1 MSEFGSEVS
10 SSEVSGD
17 SGTTSDVREV
27 DTGSEV
33 SESEMDEDLSHELD
47 DSYDSYM
54 QECEGKVFESDFN
67 ENEEVDETELN
78 ETDEAPPDDFESD
91 LDSKY
96 DSYIEEKDFS
106 SFEKGKATDVSEDN
120 SEADDLDLDVDNHYN
135 DYVEHGEKEDSPENV
150 EEGLN
155 EAEKEKLKEETGWT
169 DEIVDST
176 RSVEEAVIYKNADLK
191 EEEIN
196 GKKCLI
202 RSDIDMEQKDEFGR
216 TNKERMENGNAP
228 LTGNGETVELHHIGQ
243 KQDSPL
249 AELTTQEHRGKGNDT
264 ILHDKQK
271 ETEIERGEFAK
282 ERKQHWESRAENT

>member
-17 SGTTSDVREV
+17 SGTTSDVSEV

-33 SESEMDEDLSHELD
+33 SESEMDEDLSHDLD

-54 QECEGKVFESDFN
+54 EEGEGKSFESDFD
-67 ENEEVDETELN
+67 ENEEVEETELE
-78 ETDEAPPDDFESD
+78 ETDEPPDDLESD

-96 DSYIEEKDFS
+96 DSYIEDKDLS
-106 SFEKGKATDVSEDN
+106 SFEKGKATDVSEDD
-120 SEADDLDLDVDNHYN
+120 SEADDLDSEVDNHYN
-135 DYVEHGEKEDSPENV
+135 DYVEHGENDDSPENV
-150 EEGLN
+150 EEGLT
-155 EAEKEKLKEETGWT
+155 EAEKEKLKEETGWS

-176 RSVEEAVIYKNADLK
+176 RSVEEAEIYKNADLK
-191 EEEIN
+191 EEDIN

-228 LTGNGETVELHHIGQ
+228 LTESGETIELHHIGQ

-271 ETEIERGEFAK
+271 ETEIDRGEFAK
-282 ERKQHWESRAENT
+282 ERKQHWESRAENA

>member
-1 MSEFGSEVS
+1 MSEFGNEVS

-17 SGTTSDVREV
+17 SGTTSDVSEV
-27 DTGSEV
+27 NTGSEV

-47 DSYDSYM
+47 DSYDAYM
-54 QECEGKVFESDFN
+54 EEGEEKSFESDFD
-67 ENEEVDETELN
+67 ENEEVEETELEETN
-78 ETDEAPPDDFESD
+78 EPPDDLESV

-96 DSYIEEKDFS
+96 DSYIEDKDLS
-106 SFEKGKATDVSEDN
+106 SYEKGKATDINTDELDSKL
-120 SEADDLDLDVDNHYN
+120 DDHYN
-135 DYVEHGEKEDSPENV
+135 EYVEHGESDDSPENV
-150 EEGLN
+150 EYGLTV
-155 EAEKEKLKEETGWT
+155 AEKEKLKEETGWS

-176 RSVEEAVIYKNADLK
+176 RSVEEAEIYKNADLK
-191 EEEIN
+191 EEDIN

-228 LTGNGETVELHHIGQ
+228 LTDSGETIELHHIGQ

-271 ETEIERGEFAK
+271 ETEIDRGEFAK

>member
-17 SGTTSDVREV
+17 GGTTSDV
-27 DTGSEV
+27 SEV
-33 SESEMDEDLSHELD
+33 ETGTDVNESEMDEDLSHELD

-54 QECEGKVFESDFN
+54 EEGEGKSFES
-67 ENEEVDETELN
+67 EEVEETEL
-78 ETDEAPPDDFESD
+78 EEADEPPDDLEAE

-96 DSYIEEKDFS
+96 DSYIEDKDLS
-106 SFEKGKATDVSEDN
+106 SYEKGKATDVNTDELDSEV
-120 SEADDLDLDVDNHYN
+120 DDHYN
-135 DYVEHGEKEDSPENV
+135 EYLEHAENEDSHENV
-150 EEGLN
+150 EEGLTD
-155 EAEKEKLKEETGWT
+155 AEKEKLKEETGWS

-176 RSVEEAVIYKNADLK
+176 RSIEEAEIYKNADLK
-191 EEEIN
+191 EEDIN

-202 RSDIDMEQKDEFGR
+202 RSDINMEQKDEFGR

-228 LTGNGETVELHHIGQ
+228 LTEKGETVELHHIGQ

-271 ETEIERGEFAK
+271 ETEIDRSEFAK

>member
-17 SGTTSDVREV
+17 SGTTSDVSEV

-54 QECEGKVFESDFN
+54 EEGEGKSFESDFD
-67 ENEEVDETELN
+67 ENEEVEETELE
-78 ETDEAPPDDFESD
+78 ETDEPPDDLESD

-96 DSYIEEKDFS
+96 DSYIEDKDLS
-106 SFEKGKATDVSEDN
+106 SFEKGKATDVSEDD
-120 SEADDLDLDVDNHYN
+120 SEADDLDSEVDNHYN
-135 DYVEHGEKEDSPENV
+135 DYVEHGENDDSPENV
-150 EEGLN
+150 EEGLT
-155 EAEKEKLKEETGWT
+155 EAEKEKLKEETGWS

-176 RSVEEAVIYKNADLK
+176 RSVEEAEIYKNADLK
-191 EEEIN
+191 EEDIN

-228 LTGNGETVELHHIGQ
+228 LTESGETVELHHIGQ

-271 ETEIERGEFAK
+271 ETEIDRGEFAK
-282 ERKQHWESRAENT
+282 ERKQHWESRAENA

>member
-17 SGTTSDVREV
+17 SGTTSDVSEV

-33 SESEMDEDLSHELD
+33 SESEMDEGLSHELD

-54 QECEGKVFESDFN
+54 EEGEGKSFESDFD
-67 ENEEVDETELN
+67 ENEEVEETELE
-78 ETDEAPPDDFESD
+78 ETDEPLDDLESD

-96 DSYIEEKDFS
+96 DSYIEDKDLS
-106 SFEKGKATDVSEDN
+106 SYEKGKATDVKTDELDSEV
-120 SEADDLDLDVDNHYN
+120 DDHYN
-135 DYVEHGEKEDSPENV
+135 EYIEHGENDDLPENV
-150 EEGLN
+150 ENGLT
-155 EAEKEKLKEETGWT
+155 EAEKEKLKEETGWS

-176 RSVEEAVIYKNADLK
+176 RSVEEAEIYKNADLK
-191 EEEIN
+191 EEDIN

-228 LTGNGETVELHHIGQ
+228 LTESGETVELHHIGQ

-271 ETEIERGEFAK
+271 ETEIDRGEFAK
-282 ERKQHWESRAENT
+282 ERKQHWESRAENA

>member
-17 SGTTSDVREV
+17 SGTTSDVSEV

-54 QECEGKVFESDFN
+54 EEGEGKSFESDFN
-67 ENEEVDETELN
+67 ENEEVDETELD
-78 ETDEAPPDDFESD
+78 ETDEPPDDLESD
-91 LDSKY
+91 LDNKY
-96 DSYIEEKDFS
+96 DSYIEEKDLS
-106 SFEKGKATDVSEDN
+106 SFEKGKATDVSDDSTTEELD
-120 SEADDLDLDVDNHYN
+120 SEVDDHYN
-135 DYVEHGEKEDSPENV
+135 EYVEHGEKEDSPESV
-150 EEGLN
+150 EDGLT
-155 EAEKEKLKEETGWT
+155 EAEKEKLKEETGWS

-176 RSVEEAVIYKNADLK
+176 RSVEEAEIYKNADLK

-228 LTGNGETVELHHIGQ
+228 LTENGETVELHHIGQ

-271 ETEIERGEFAK
+271 ETEIDRGEFAK

>member
-10 SSEVSGD
+10 GSEVSGD
-17 SGTTSDVREV
+17 GGNTSEIREV
-27 DTGSEV
+27 KTDSEV
-33 SESEMDEDLSHELD
+33 SEMDEDLSNELD

-54 QECEGKVFESDFN
+54 EEGDGKTFESDFK
-67 ENEEVDETELN
+67 ENAEVKESEF
-78 ETDEAPPDDFESD
+78 DEADESPPDDLDSD

-96 DSYIEEKDFS
+96 DSYIEDKDLS
-106 SFEKGKATDVSEDN
+106 SFEKGKATDVDESGSET
-120 SEADDLDLDVDNHYN
+120 EALDSDEDNHYN
-135 DYVEHGEKEDSPENV
+135 DYVEYGEKEDSPENV
-150 EEGLN
+150 EGGLT
-155 EAEKEKLKEETGWT
+155 ETEKDKLKEETGWS

-176 RSVEEAVIYKNADLK
+176 RSVEEAEIYKNADLK
-191 EEEIN
+191 EEDIN

-228 LTGNGETVELHHIGQ
+228 LTENGETVELHHIGQ

-271 ETEIERGEFAK
+271 ETEIDRGEFAK

>member
-1 MSEFGSEVS
+1 MSEFGNEVS

-17 SGTTSDVREV
+17 SGTTSDVSEV
-27 DTGSEV
+27 NTGSEV

-47 DSYDSYM
+47 DSYDAYM
-54 QECEGKVFESDFN
+54 EEGEEKSFESDFD
-67 ENEEVDETELN
+67 ENEEVEETELE
-78 ETDEAPPDDFESD
+78 ETDEPSDVLESV

-96 DSYIEEKDFS
+96 DSYIEDKDLS
-106 SFEKGKATDVSEDN
+106 SYEKGKATDINTDELDSKL
-120 SEADDLDLDVDNHYN
+120 DDHYN
-135 DYVEHGEKEDSPENV
+135 EYVEHGESDDSPENV
-150 EEGLN
+150 EYGLTV
-155 EAEKEKLKEETGWT
+155 AEKEKLKEETGWS

-176 RSVEEAVIYKNADLK
+176 RSVEEAEIYKNADLK
-191 EEEIN
+191 EEDIN

-228 LTGNGETVELHHIGQ
+228 LTDSGETIELHHIGQ

-271 ETEIERGEFAK
+271 ETEIDRGEFAK